1 MTKLTVN
8 PYHPSAPTPGNL
20 LDSGMRKISMER
32 RLRRFFYLA
41 TNPDVMLKTT
51 MVAVV
56 LAVAVLGIAYNGRLF
71 AWFEALRDRYLAFR
85 ILLIAAQALAIVA
98 AAAFVWRVVLF
109 WKYRPAAACPDALLP
124 VCTVIVPAYNE
135 GRGVLETLRSV
146 VANDYPAAKLQVIG
160 VDDGSKDDTW
170 EWLKIAARELK
181 GRVEVY
187 RLPVNRG
194 KRHALYAGFMRAR
207 GEVVVTVDS
216 DSVLET
222 ATLRRLVSPFV
233 HDRRIGGVAG
243 NVRVH
248 NLSDGLIP
256 RMLDV
261 SFLYSFDFM
270 RSTQSMVNTVM
281 CTPGALAAY
290 RTDVVLKVLDE
301 WMKQTFCGRPA
312 NIGEDR
318 AITNLILREGYH
330 VTFQQDAVVYTKV
343 PAGYRGLCRM
353 FIRWARSNVRETI
366 AMCRFTF
373 KRFRTTP
380 VLGARIN
387 LLLSILPMTVGPVML
402 LATVGLLLSMP
413 VMFGAK
419 LLLGSAIAAA
429 APAALFAWRRRS
441 SDALLAVAYSWF
453 WLFALSWI
461 NVYSLVTAHRNG
473 WLTRQLAPEPAA
485 PQTAPQ
491 RPLVAGP
498 MLEKVAV

>member
-1 MTKLTVN
+1 
-8 PYHPSAPTPGNL
+8 
-20 LDSGMRKISMER
+20 
-32 RLRRFFYLA
+32 
-41 TNPDVMLKTT
+41 
-51 MVAVV
+51 
-56 LAVAVLGIAYNGRLF
+56 
-71 AWFEALRDRYLAFR
+71 
-85 ILLIAAQALAIVA
+85 
-98 AAAFVWRVVLF
+98 
-109 WKYRPAAACPDALLP
+109 
-124 VCTVIVPAYNE
+124 
-135 GRGVLETLRSV
+135 
-146 VANDYPAAKLQVIG
+146 
-160 VDDGSKDDTW
+160 
-170 EWLKIAARELK
+170 
-181 GRVEVY
+181 
-187 RLPVNRG
+187 
-194 KRHALYAGFMRAR
+194 
-207 GEVVVTVDS
+207 
-216 DSVLET
+216 VLET

-261 SFLYSFDFM
+261 SFLFSFDFM

-290 RTDVVLKVLDE
+290 RTDIVRKVLDE
-301 WMKQTFCGRPA
+301 WLKQTFCGRPA

-318 AITNLILREGYH
+318 AITNLILREGFH

-366 AMCRFTF
+366 AMCRFAFT
-373 KRFRTTP
+373 RFRTTP

-387 LLLSILPMTVGPVML
+387 LLLSILPMTIGPVML

-485 PQTAPQ
+485 SETAPQ

-498 MLEKVAV
+498 VLEKVAV